1 MGWSAQSD
9 TPSDLSR
16 RISKI
21 SERWVGVHSQT
32 LPVTLVGESARYL
45 RDGLECTVRHSQ
57 YLSRRI
63 SKISE
68 RWVGVHSQT
77 LPVTLIGESARISER
92 WVGVHSQTLP
102 VTLIGESARYLRD
115 GLECTVRH
123 SQ

>member
-32 LPVTLVGESARYL
+32 LPVTLVGESAR
-45 RDGLECTVRHSQ
+45 
-57 YLSRRI
+57 
-63 SKISE
+63 ISE
-68 RWVGVHSQT
+68 RWVGVHSQA
-77 LPVTLIGESARISER
+77 LPVTL
-92 WVGVHSQTLP
+92 V
-102 VTLIGESARYLRD
+102 GESARYLRD

-123 SQ
+123 SSDLSRRISKDI